1 MTTMAITSSSAA
13 RLPPMLPTYNS
24 SISHKL
30 RPSSLSLLSNAS
42 SSSLKTLKP
51 SLSSSRVFAASELLS
66 SQETPDGLEDSATIE
81 VCFFFLRF
89 FFRLFGSRETPG
101 KEAEFLML
109 VEAFLGTKMGNLCV
123 STFVFLKIFK

>member
-81 VCFFFLRF
+81 VE
-89 FFRLFGSRETPG
+89 GSETPG
-101 KEAEFLML
+101 ASALSMGVDADKL
-109 VEAFLGTKMGNLCV
+109 VTLA
-123 STFVFLKIFK
+123 